1 MICPKCGEKYEDD
14 MPRCLWCDA
23 PNPDYTEQMQVN
35 EMTLPNTTSEKAC
48 HVKEMKIE
56 IGQKIEQEQNCLNVP
71 ANDGF
76 VTYKLSKIS
85 HIFNVLGMVFL
96 VCYVLF
102 SIIDWFGNLDV
113 LFVDKMRPLW
123 PIIVYADLLFTFI
136 AYILSKKILAIK
148 WYKDK
153 FVLCTRYGE
162 KLCSFDKSE
171 IHRSG
176 VGRYGE
182 SYFIFKKNSQTFC
195 IDERDFPQVMKM
207 LCKIY
212 SESKKK
218 VKKQDVCGTDF
229 VVYESLLHHRSN
241 KLEIVGYC
249 ILGFFMLVFCFLAE
263 KMVTSWFVCL
273 LIAIVCFFEAL
284 RLLRTVFKIK
294 WYEDKFILCTYF
306 GEKVFLLD
314 RIELCKIKHDG
325 RGNRVLVLKRGVC
338 APAFVVDERDFPEV
352 IEKIRNSCFVE
363 T

>member
-1 MICPKCGEKYEDD
+1 
-14 MPRCLWCDA
+14 
-23 PNPDYTEQMQVN
+23 
-35 EMTLPNTTSEKAC
+35 
-48 HVKEMKIE
+48 
-56 IGQKIEQEQNCLNVP
+56 
-71 ANDGF
+71 
-76 VTYKLSKIS
+76 
-85 HIFNVLGMVFL
+85 
-96 VCYVLF
+96 
-102 SIIDWFGNLDV
+102 
-113 LFVDKMRPLW
+113 
-123 PIIVYADLLFTFI
+123 
-136 AYILSKKILAIK
+136 
-148 WYKDK
+148 
-153 FVLCTRYGE
+153 
-162 KLCSFDKSE
+162 
-171 IHRSG
+171 
-176 VGRYGE
+176 
-182 SYFIFKKNSQTFC
+182 
-195 IDERDFPQVMKM
+195 MKM

-284 RLLRTVFKIK
+284 RSLRTVFKIK

-325 RGNRVLVLKRGVC
+325 RGNRVLVLKRGDGMS
-338 APAFVVDERDFPEV
+338 FVIDERDFPEV